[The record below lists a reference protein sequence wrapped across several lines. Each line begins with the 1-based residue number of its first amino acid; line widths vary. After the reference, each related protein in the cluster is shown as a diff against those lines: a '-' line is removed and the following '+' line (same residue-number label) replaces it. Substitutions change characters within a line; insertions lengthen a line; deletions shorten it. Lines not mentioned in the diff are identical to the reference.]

1 MKCRNKLQQQKVAVK
16 GKTTKNERRNML
28 VIPQKGKGQKR
39 AKTKFDNRGSKSHTP
54 TPLIK
59 NRGTIKGSTTFKN
72 RQKQNTEV
80 DEGSKEN
87 EWQLCG

>member
-1 MKCRNKLQQQKVAVK
+1 MQAF
-16 GKTTKNERRNML
+16 
-28 VIPQKGKGQKR
+28 PQKGKGQKR

-59 NRGTIKGSTTFKN
+59 KNLGKIKGSTTFKN
-72 RQKQNTEV
+72 RQRQNTEV

>member
-1 MKCRNKLQQQKVAVK
+1 MEEEICKSSPKREK
-16 GKTTKNERRNML
+16 GKK
-28 VIPQKGKGQKR
+28 

-59 NRGTIKGSTTFKN
+59 NLGKIKGSTTFKN

-87 EWQLCG
+87 EWQLFG